1 MSFSKY
7 SALLASTLFSLC
19 TASFAWADLGSDI
32 HQLQKRWAEVNYQLS
47 GKPQLTAFE
56 KLSHE
61 AEQLSKKYPE
71 SASIWLWSGIIKSTY
86 AGAKGGFGALKLAK
100 SSKSDLE
107 QAIKLEPAVMQGSAY
122 TSLGTLYFN
131 VPGWPLAFG
140 DDDKAEELLLKGI
153 SINPDGIDSNYFF
166 AQYLVNEGRYLEAEK
181 FLLKAQAAPARE
193 HRPLADKGRQQEIST
208 ALVEVRKAL

>member
-56 KLSHE
+56 KLSDE

-71 SASIWLWSGIIKSTY
+71 AASTWLWSGIIKSTY

-181 FLLKAQAAPARE
+181 FLLKAQAAPARA